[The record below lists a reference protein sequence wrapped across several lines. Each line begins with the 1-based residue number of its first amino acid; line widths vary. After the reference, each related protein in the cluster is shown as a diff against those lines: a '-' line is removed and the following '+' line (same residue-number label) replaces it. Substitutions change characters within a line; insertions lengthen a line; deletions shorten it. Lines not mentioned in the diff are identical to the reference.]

1 MMKSEFVERV
11 GFEPTAAEYDEIE
24 AEYMGTDIDKDQFCK
39 EWKRNGG
46 VQRLMRRRARR
57 IKELEAE
64 VAMKE
69 RQFDEMDIRYCKRI
83 NQLQADMKC
92 KLNEAV
98 TANDQQKEELIRM
111 RRLYQEA
118 IAAKEEVEQKLA
130 TIRAAFAIL
139 GIEKEV

>member
-11 GFEPTAAEYDEIE
+11 GFEPTAAEYEEIE

-139 GIEKEV
+139 GIEKGV